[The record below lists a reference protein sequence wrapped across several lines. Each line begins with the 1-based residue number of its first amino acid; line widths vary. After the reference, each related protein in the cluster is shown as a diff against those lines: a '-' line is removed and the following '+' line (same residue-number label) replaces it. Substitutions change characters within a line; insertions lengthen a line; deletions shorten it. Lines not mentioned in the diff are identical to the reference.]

1 MSEQGAG
8 MINSWSKIRLILK
21 SRLGKNIFKNWI
33 ESIELVKIEKKSA
46 FFNVP
51 NSFIANW
58 IDRNYRE
65 TIIETFKNE
74 EIFIDEILFEF
85 KTKNPLPF
93 SNEEN
98 IPKTQGN
105 NLSNIK
111 IVLIIKILSYPPLPW
126 IKDSLLKDL

>member
-1 MSEQGAG
+1 MSKQGAG

-58 IDRNYRE
+58 IDRN
-65 TIIETFKNE
+65 
-74 EIFIDEILFEF
+74 
-85 KTKNPLPF
+85 
-93 SNEEN
+93 
-98 IPKTQGN
+98 
-105 NLSNIK
+105 
-111 IVLIIKILSYPPLPW
+111 
-126 IKDSLLKDL
+126 